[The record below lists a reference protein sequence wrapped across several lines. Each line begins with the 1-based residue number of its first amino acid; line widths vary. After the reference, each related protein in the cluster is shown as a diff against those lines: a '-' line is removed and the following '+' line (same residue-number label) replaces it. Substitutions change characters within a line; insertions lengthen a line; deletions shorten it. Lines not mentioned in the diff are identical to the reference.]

1 MNDNCKGVQRTSC
14 PDTGNKCYLR
24 TEGGGY
30 NKCIAGNSKNPY
42 NKRPT
47 AHSVLPNCVGYA
59 YGRYLE
65 YHGLQSANLPT
76 CNARDWYSTA
86 KKAGF
91 ACSKTPTVG
100 AVACFKGTQ
109 YGHVAFVEKIEKNGD
124 LVLTESN
131 WGHQIFRTVRVT
143 KQSGYRYSGSLQ
155 LVGFIAPQA
164 VPKTE
169 KPTAGTYRV
178 TANSLN
184 VRYGTSTKLPARAV
198 LGKGA
203 TVEISKVKTGL
214 DGQTWGKIPKTGW
227 VCLAYAE
234 RVAA

>member
-1 MNDNCKGVQRTSC
+1 MNSICKGIPRTSC
-14 PDTGNKCYLR
+14 PDTGNKFYLR
-24 TEGGGY
+24 PAGGGY

-42 NKRPT
+42 NKRPS

-76 CNARDWYSTA
+76 CNAKDWYSTA
-86 KKAGF
+86 KKNGF
-91 ACSKTPTVG
+91 ACGKTPTVG

-131 WGHQIFRTVRVT
+131 WGHQIFRTVRIT

-155 LVGFIAPQA
+155 LVGFIAPPAHQRCVA
-164 VPKTE
+164 
-169 KPTAGTYRV
+169 YRV
-178 TANSLN
+178 TVDALN
-184 VRYGTSTKLPARAV
+184 VRHGTSTKTAVRTV

-203 TVEISKVKTGL
+203 TVEISRIKTGL
-214 DGQTWGKIPKTGW
+214 DGQIWGKIPKTGW
-227 VCLAYAE
+227 VRMAYTA